1 MPASDVQ
8 TDRLVPALA
17 AGDVAYAWDLDGDGL
32 EWSGRLLCDGVDVTA
47 GIVTGCGLA
56 GRIHPDDIA
65 HRQALLAGH
74 FASAREFDCAYR
86 LRDGNGGVA
95 WVHERG
101 GVVRD
106 PDGRPRRMLGV
117 IRAMRDLQRHHARLE
132 QSANYD
138 ELTGHFNKTRL

>member
-1 MPASDVQ
+1 
-8 TDRLVPALA
+8 
-17 AGDVAYAWDLDGDGL
+17 
-32 EWSGRLLCDGVDVTA
+32 
-47 GIVTGCGLA
+47 
-56 GRIHPDDIA
+56 
-65 HRQALLAGH
+65 
-74 FASAREFDCAYR
+74 
-86 LRDGNGGVA
+86 DGNGGGA

-138 ELTGHFNKTRL
+138 ELTGHFNKTRLRDAVDQIIAAHDRTARPAAFLSVGVDNMRLINDAVGTAGGDA